1 MIEVSNLRK
10 SFGAQAAVCDV
21 SFSVETGEV
30 FGLLGPNGAGKT
42 TTLNMITGFLHPD
55 SGTVAVA
62 SERSKSQSIG
72 LSPQSVA
79 LYEDLTA
86 EENLRFFGSLYN
98 LSGKKLRERVDWAL
112 RFAGLH
118 DRRRDLVGRYSGGMK
133 RRLNLATG
141 LIHQPEILI
150 LDEPTVGV
158 DPQSRNHIF
167 DGIEQLKKD
176 GLTVI
181 YTTHY
186 MEEAQRL
193 CDRVAIMDAGKIL
206 ALDTVPNLLRAHA
219 TASTIVGETLKPIE
233 GEPPAEG
240 LWEGTSFRITSNNP
254 LKTLS
259 DLQSAG
265 IETVSLHIERPNLE
279 SVFLNLTGRTLRD

>member
-1 MIEVSNLRK
+1 MIEVRDLRK
-10 SFGAQAAVCDV
+10 SYGSHAAVSGV
-21 SFSVETGEV
+21 SFRIERGEV

-42 TTLNMITGFLHPD
+42 TTLNMVTGFLRPD
-55 SGTVAVA
+55 SGSV
-62 SERSKSQSIG
+62 SINSGRDKSLSVG

-86 EENLRFFGSLYN
+86 EENLRFFGSLYS
-98 LSGKKLRERVDWAL
+98 LSGRRLGDRVDWAL
-112 RFAGLH
+112 SFAGLQ
-118 DRRRDLVGRYSGGMK
+118 DRRRDLVGKYSGGMK
-133 RRLNLATG
+133 RRLNLAAG
-141 LIHQPEILI
+141 LIHEPEILI

-167 DGIEQLKKD
+167 EGIEQLKHD

-181 YTTHY
+181 YTTHH

-193 CDRVAIMDAGKIL
+193 CDRVAIMDVGKVL
-206 ALDTVPNLLRAHA
+206 ALDTVPNLLRSHA
-219 TASTIVGETLKPIE
+219 SDSVIVGEMVAPLTFD
-233 GEPPAEG
+233 PPVDG
-240 LWEGTSFRITSNNP
+240 HWEGTSFQVTSANP
-254 LKTLS
+254 LKTLA